1 MAQLRMLACFAHP
14 DDEAFLA
21 SGVLAASTARGV
33 QGRLVCATCGEEG
46 DIRQPDVATRETLG
60 KVRHEELRRSC
71 QVLGLQEPIMLD
83 YRDSGWGDSPAQYHP
98 DALVQAP
105 PVQVVG
111 RLVEEIRRFKPHI
124 VLTFEPEGV
133 SGHKDHKAIS
143 RYTTAAVQMAGDP
156 AAFQEQLHTGLLPYH
171 PPRLFYVA
179 RLQGHRMH
187 RVTLLR
193 QAGLEVPWPDPEL
206 RSQGVPLEQ
215 LHVRLDV
222 TPYLEQK
229 LASMRSH
236 HTQMTLDWTFDK
248 VPWDT
253 TVAILGQ
260 EYLMQAHPSAKP
272 GEPLARDFLASLLAG
287 ENHEV
292 CQLLMSDPGEHNT
305 GVDHPT

>member
-14 DDEAFLA
+14 DDEAFTA

-33 QGRLVCATCGEEG
+33 QVRLVCATCGEEG
-46 DIRQPDVATRETLG
+46 DICQPGVATRETLG

-71 QVLGLQEPIMLD
+71 QVLGLQEPIMLG
-83 YRDSGWGDSPAQYHP
+83 YRDSGWGDAPAQYHP
-98 DALVQAP
+98 DAFVQAP
-105 PVQVVG
+105 PLQVVG

-124 VLTFEPEGV
+124 VLTFEPDGI

-143 RYTTAAVQMAGDP
+143 RHTTAAVHAAGDS
-156 AAFQEQLHTGLLPYH
+156 AAFPEQMQAGIFPYH

-193 QAGLEVPWPDPEL
+193 QAGLEVPLPDPEL
-206 RSQGVPLEQ
+206 RPQGVPLEQ

-222 TPYLEQK
+222 APYLEQK
-229 LASMRSH
+229 LASIRSH
-236 HTQMTLDWTFDK
+236 RTQMTPDWAFDK

-260 EYLMQAHPSAKP
+260 EYLMQAHPYAQP
-272 GEPLARDFLASLLAG
+272 GEPLATDFLESLLAG
-287 ENHEV
+287 ESAI
-292 CQLLMSDPGEHNT
+292 LRGA
-305 GVDHPT
+305 

>member
-14 DDEAFLA
+14 DDEAFTA

-33 QGRLVCATCGEEG
+33 QVRLVCATCGEEG
-46 DIRQPDVATRETLG
+46 DIRQPGVATRETLG

-71 QVLGLQEPIMLD
+71 QVLSLQEPIMLG

-98 DALVQAP
+98 DAFVQAP
-105 PVQVVG
+105 PLQVVR

-124 VLTFEPEGV
+124 VLTFEPDGV
-133 SGHKDHKAIS
+133 SGHKDYKAIS
-143 RYTTAAVQMAGDP
+143 RHTTAAVHAAGDST
-156 AAFQEQLHTGLLPYH
+156 AFPEQMHADLFPHH

-187 RVTLLR
+187 RATLLR
-193 QAGLEVPWPDPEL
+193 QAGLEVPLPDPEL
-206 RSQGVPLEQ
+206 RPQGVPLEQ

-236 HTQMTLDWTFDK
+236 RTQMTPDWTFDK

-260 EYLMQAHPSAKP
+260 EYLMRAHPSAQP
-272 GEPLARDFLASLLAG
+272 GEPLAADFLESLLAG
-287 ENHEV
+287 ERV
-292 CQLLMSDPGEHNT
+292 RY
-305 GVDHPT
+305 